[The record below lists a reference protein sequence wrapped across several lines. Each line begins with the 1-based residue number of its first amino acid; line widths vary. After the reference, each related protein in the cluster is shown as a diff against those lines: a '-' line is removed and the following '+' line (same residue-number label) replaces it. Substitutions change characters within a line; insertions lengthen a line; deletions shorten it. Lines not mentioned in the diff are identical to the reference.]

1 MFSIFKKKKKQFF
14 TNAEEKQIMLAIQT
28 AEKASSGEVR
38 VFVESNCVGT
48 VEKRT
53 IEIFKKLKMQHTTER
68 NGVLVYLATD
78 SRHFAVFGDEGIHQK
93 MGFQFW
99 TTEAATFK
107 SALEKGE
114 VISGICQVVMDIGE
128 TLKVHFPAPPKQR
141 NELPD
146 KPVYGD

>member
-14 TNAEEKQIMLAIQT
+14 TNAEEKHIMLAIKT
-28 AEKASSGEVR
+28 AETASSGEIR

-53 IEIFKKLKMQHTTER
+53 VEIFKELKMQHTKER

-99 TTEAATFK
+99 TNEAATFK
-107 SALEKGE
+107 MALEKGD
-114 VISGICQVVMDIGE
+114 IIGGICTVITDIGE
-128 TLKVHFPAPPKQR
+128 TLKTHFPKPPQKK

>member
-14 TNAEEKQIMLAIQT
+14 THEEEKQIMSAIKT
-28 AEKASSGEVR
+28 AENASSGEVR
-38 VFVESNCVGT
+38 VFVESYCTGT

-53 IEIFKKLKMQHTTER
+53 VEIFKKLKMQLTHER
-68 NGVLVYLATD
+68 NAVLVYLATD

-99 TTEAATFK
+99 TNEAATFK
-107 SALEKGE
+107 SALAEGDI
-114 VISGICQVVMDIGE
+114 VGGICNVIVDIGE
-128 TLKVHFPAPPKQR
+128 TLKTHFPLPPKKK

>member
-14 TNAEEKQIMLAIQT
+14 THAEEKHIMSAIKT
-28 AEKASSGEVR
+28 AETASSGEIR
-38 VFVESNCVGT
+38 VFVESHCTGT
-48 VEKRT
+48 IEKRT
-53 IEIFKKLKMQHTTER
+53 VDVFKNLKMQHTQER
-68 NGVLVYLATD
+68 NGVLVYLAMD

-99 TTEAATFK
+99 TNEAATFK
-107 SALEKGE
+107 SALEKGDI
-114 VISGICQVVMDIGE
+114 VGGICNVIVDIGE
-128 TLKVHFPAPPKQR
+128 TLKTHFPHPPDKR

>member
-14 TNAEEKQIMLAIQT
+14 THEEEKQIMSAIKT
-28 AEKASSGEVR
+28 AENASSGEVR
-38 VFVESNCVGT
+38 VFVESHCTGT

-53 IEIFKKLKMQHTTER
+53 VEIFKKLKMQLTHER
-68 NGVLVYLATD
+68 NAVLVYLATD

-99 TTEAATFK
+99 TNEAATFK
-107 SALEKGE
+107 SALAEGDI
-114 VISGICQVVMDIGE
+114 VGGICNVIVDIGE
-128 TLKVHFPAPPKQR
+128 TLKTHFPHPPKKK

>member
-14 TNAEEKQIMLAIQT
+14 THAEEKQIMSAIKT
-28 AEKASSGEVR
+28 AESTSSGEVR

-53 IEIFKKLKMQHTTER
+53 VEVFKKLKMQLTHER
-68 NGVLVYLATD
+68 NGVLVYVATE
-78 SRHFAVFGDEGIHQK
+78 SRHFSVFGDEGIHKK

-107 SALEKGE
+107 SALEKGDI
-114 VISGICQVVMDIGE
+114 VGGICNVVTDIGE
-128 TLKVHFPAPPKQR
+128 TLKAHFPHPPQKK

>member
-14 TNAEEKQIMLAIQT
+14 THDEEKQIMSAIQT

-53 IEIFKKLKMQHTTER
+53 IEIFKKLKMQRTTER

-99 TTEAATFK
+99 TNEAATFK
-107 SALEKGE
+107 SSLEKGD
-114 VISGICQVVMDIGE
+114 VVGGICQVVLDIGE
-128 TLKVHFPAPPKQR
+128 TLKAHFPHPPSKK

-146 KPVYGD
+146 TPVYGD